1 MLNSNW
7 GVRKWSAYQTSTDVT
22 AITPLSYAGT
32 DASGKPTFYMT
43 AVDGKCAMPESSYS
57 KNYVSPTECWQVLVG
72 IKYLFN

>member
-7 GVRKWSAYQTSTDVT
+7 GVRKWSAYQTGTGIT
-22 AITPLSYAGT
+22 AITPLTYAGT

-43 AVDGKCAMPESSYS
+43 PTDGKIAMPESSYS
-57 KNYVSPTECWQVLVG
+57 KTYVSPTECWQVLVG